1 MNFLDKAKRKLLNS
15 NHTFVCI
22 NEDTVFTSEKQGVA
36 PIMELLHKDEH
47 LLKGAYIADRVIG
60 KAAALLLIKGE
71 IKELYADIISE
82 HAMLVLKKS
91 NIIVSY
97 GKLVPYI
104 ENRKKDGMCPME
116 ETVLNIESPEEAY
129 VKLHEKIQ
137 SMQTNAGSPTTR

>member
-1 MNFLDKAKRKLLNS
+1 MNFLDKAKRRLLNS

-22 NEDTVFTSEKQGVA
+22 NEDTVFTSEKQGIA
-36 PIMELLHKDEH
+36 PIMELLHKDEN

-82 HAMLVLKKS
+82 HAMLVLENSK
-91 NIIVSY
+91 IIVSY

-129 VKLHEKIQ
+129 VKLNEKIQ
-137 SMQTNAGSPTTR
+137 SMQANAGSPTTR

>member
-1 MNFLDKAKRKLLNS
+1 MNFLDKAKQKLLNS

-22 NEDTVFTSEKQGVA
+22 NEDTVFTSEKQGIA
-36 PIMELLHKDEH
+36 PIMELLHKDKN

-116 ETVLNIESPEEAY
+116 ETVLNTESPEEAY
-129 VKLHEKIQ
+129 VKLKEKIQ
-137 SMQTNAGSPTTR
+137 SMQTNAGSQTTS